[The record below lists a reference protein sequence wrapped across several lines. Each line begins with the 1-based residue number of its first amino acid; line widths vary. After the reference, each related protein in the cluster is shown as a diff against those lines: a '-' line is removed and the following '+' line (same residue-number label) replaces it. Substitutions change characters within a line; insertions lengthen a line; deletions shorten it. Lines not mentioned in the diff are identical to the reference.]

1 MNIKKSINRAIIL
14 YLVVVLSILNNNSC
28 KNINIYPTSEDI
40 KLGKQIDKQIRS
52 DPKEYPIST
61 NQTAKRYMTEI
72 MNTILQSPD
81 IKYKKDFQ
89 YQIEIIKNDDI
100 VNAFAAPGGFIYVYT
115 GLLKFVDNEATLA
128 AVIAHE
134 IAHVENR
141 HTTSRMTKQLGL
153 QTLQNV
159 ALGDNPDKNV
169 KLLAN
174 LFSGLGLLQ
183 NSRSDEL
190 EADADAFKYLRATK
204 WYPGAMTYFFEKV
217 KGTMKVGSGGFLTQL
232 LSTHPM
238 PQERVDAVIK
248 LLKEN
253 DIPPPTERN
262 LFTRS
267 YQEFKASLK

>member
-1 MNIKKSINRAIIL
+1 MSAIKNKFAILIL
-14 YLVVVLSILNNNSC
+14 ALILSLLSLNDC

-40 KLGKQIDKQIRS
+40 KLGTQVDKQIRA
-52 DPKEYPIST
+52 DAKEYPIYP
-61 NQTAKRYMTEI
+61 NQVAKRYLEG
-72 MNTILQSPD
+72 ILNAILASPN
-81 IKYKKDFQ
+81 IKYRSVFK
-89 YQIEIIKNDDI
+89 YQIEIINNDEV

-134 IAHVENR
+134 VAHVENR
-141 HTTSRMTKQLGL
+141 HATSRMTKQLGL
-153 QTLQNV
+153 QALQNI
-159 ALGDNPDKNV
+159 ALGDNPDKNA

-174 LFSGLGLLQ
+174 LFTGLGLLQ

-190 EADADAFKYLRATK
+190 EADADAFKYLKATK

-217 KGTMKVGSGGFLTQL
+217 KGTMNLGSGGFLTQL

-248 LLKEN
+248 MLKEN
-253 DIPPPTERN
+253 NIPPPKESN

-267 YQEFKASLK
+267 YQEFKASLKK

>member
-1 MNIKKSINRAIIL
+1 MVINTRGAKSTVLILAIIL
-14 YLVVVLSILNNNSC
+14 SILSINSC

-40 KLGKQIDKQIRS
+40 KIGKQLDKQIRA
-52 DPKEYPIST
+52 DTKEYPIYP
-61 NQTAKRYMTEI
+61 NQVAKRYVTEI
-72 MNTILQSPD
+72 LNAILQSPD
-81 IKYKKDFQ
+81 IKYRSVFQ

-100 VNAFAAPGGFIYVYT
+100 VNAFAAPGGYIYVYT

-128 AVIAHE
+128 AIIAHE

-153 QTLQNV
+153 QALQNV
-159 ALGDNPDKNV
+159 ALGDNPDKNTQ
-169 KLLAN
+169 LLAN
-174 LFSGLGLLQ
+174 LFTGLGLLQ

-190 EADADAFKYLRATK
+190 EADADAFKYLKVTK
-204 WYPGAMTYFFEKV
+204 WYPGAMTYFFDKV
-217 KGTMKVGSGGFLTQL
+217 KGTMKVGGGGYLTQL

-238 PQERVDAVIK
+238 PQDRVEAVIK

-253 DIPPPTERN
+253 NIPPPTERN
-262 LFTRS
+262 LFGRS